1 MNDPQGIEVVKELR
15 RHHHHHGEGEG
26 EDHLDKKLDEHQ
38 KEGAAA
44 AAAATTTT
52 TTTTATTVT
61 LARSWIFEKAPT
73 IMGGLTTPKKQ
84 DLSLLTKLDLPNC
97 NLTSFPESFHLAVP
111 NLSILFCPKNK
122 FSEIPAE
129 IGLCPKLQMVSFKE
143 CHTITSIHPDALQ
156 PQLRWLILT
165 GNLISNIPD
174 TISRCT
180 KLQKWMLSGNKLTSL
195 PTREVM
201 RSLTNLELVRL
212 ACNDL
217 TEPPTSLL
225 KLPNLRWAAFASNP
239 FLPHSSNNN
248 NATTT
253 NADVDVDES
262 VDSKLQILDDPSLED
277 TSWPVL
283 GQGAGGVTR
292 KVSGWTTTSSSRKR
306 KHVSGGDE
314 KDEDEDDKTEESV
327 AVDVAAKMYAGE
339 LTSDGSPQDEKM
351 IATRLATAF
360 PDEPAMIHVYGET
373 KTKGGLVMEFLE
385 GYEALAGPPSFDTC
399 SRDVY
404 DLTDHCKLLLMTPS
418 YCWKIATSMLR
429 VLTELHKL
437 GICHGDFYAHN
448 ILIKPSTQDVKLSD
462 FGAAFC
468 YHKDEPYGKFIERTE
483 VRSFEVLV
491 NELYTNYVVGQNEG
505 DNKKWQMLMKECE
518 KDDATFE
525 SLCKQFVDVDADGS
539 N

>member
-1 MNDPQGIEVVKELR
+1 MNDPQGIEVVKEL
-15 RHHHHHGEGEG
+15 HHHHHDQHHHGEGER

-38 KEGAAA
+38 KEGG
-44 AAAATTTT
+44 AAATTTT
-52 TTTTATTVT
+52 TVT
-61 LARSWIFEKAPT
+61 SARSWIFEKAPT
-73 IMGGLTTPKKQ
+73 ILGGLTTTPKIQ
-84 DLSLLTKLDLPNC
+84 DDLSLLTKLDLPNC
-97 NLTSFPESFHLAVP
+97 NLTSLPESFHLAVP

-122 FSEIPAE
+122 FSELPAE
-129 IGLCPKLQMVSFKE
+129 IGLCRKLQMVSFKE

-156 PQLRWLILT
+156 QQLRWLILT

-195 PTREVM
+195 PSSEVM
-201 RSLTNLELVRL
+201 DSLTNLELVRL

-239 FLPHSSNNN
+239 FLPHNNN
-248 NATTT
+248 NNNTTT
-253 NADVDVDES
+253 KPNPGNES
-262 VDSKLQILDDPSLED
+262 ADSKLQILDDPSLED

-292 KVSGWTTTSSSRKR
+292 KVSGWKTASSSRKR
-306 KHVSGGDE
+306 KHVNGGDD
-314 KDEDEDDKTEESV
+314 DEDEDDKTEESV
-327 AVDVAAKMYAGE
+327 VMDVAVKMYAGE

-373 KTKGGLVMEFLE
+373 KTKGGLVMEFLD
-385 GYEALAGPPSFDTC
+385 GYDALAGPPSFDTC

-404 DLTDHCKLLLMTPS
+404 DLTDDDSKLLLLMTPN